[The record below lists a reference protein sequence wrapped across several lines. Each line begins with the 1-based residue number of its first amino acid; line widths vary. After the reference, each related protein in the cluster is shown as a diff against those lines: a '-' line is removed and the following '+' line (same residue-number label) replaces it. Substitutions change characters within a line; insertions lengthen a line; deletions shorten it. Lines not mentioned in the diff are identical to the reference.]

1 MKQWIDRWNAYWF
14 PTTTTTALALCRIIA
29 VAAQLFWF
37 FPSLRY
43 HLNLLEKNP
52 EFIEPQVLIRA
63 ISAIIPRD
71 SLFTH
76 SGLTVLYWVTFL
88 AGAAA
93 LVGLFTRTSLFI
105 LALGSWIFVAQGY
118 SYADIHH
125 TQAVY
130 DIFLM
135 TLAFSPAGESLSLDA
150 AIRRR
155 RGRTKGDTSGASRQT
170 DTAMWPLKLVHVLLA
185 MTYFSTGFTKLL
197 SGGLRWMNGY
207 TLQLYTFEDAI
218 RRELPVGIWLGQHHT
233 VCLILSFFTI
243 LFETFFFLSLFFP
256 RAAPFFFL
264 NGLFFQIGLFVAAG
278 HPFFQHMVLLT
289 ILLFFLPP
297 VWWRAWLDK
306 HVYVYL
312 SRWSGQEQAPQPL

>member
-1 MKQWIDRWNAYWF
+1 MKKWIDRWNAYWF

-43 HLNLLEKNP
+43 HLNLLTKNP
-52 EFIEPQVLIRA
+52 EFIEPQLLIRA
-63 ISAIIPRD
+63 ITAIVPRD
-71 SLFTH
+71 VLFTP
-76 SGLTVLYWVTFL
+76 SGLSALYWVTFV

-93 LVGLFTRTSLFI
+93 LVGLFTRTSLFVF
-105 LALGSWIFVAQGY
+105 ALGSWIFVAHGY

-130 DIFLM
+130 DIFLLA
-135 TLAFSPAGESLSLDA
+135 LAFSPAGESLSIDA
-150 AIRRR
+150 VIRRR
-155 RGRTKGDTSGASRQT
+155 RGRGTGDTAEAPRQV
-170 DTAMWPLKLVHVLLA
+170 DTAMWPLKLAHVLLA

-197 SGGLRWMNGY
+197 GGGFRWLNGY
-207 TLQLYTFEDAI
+207 TLQAYTFEDAI

-233 VCLILSFFTI
+233 VCVLLSFFTI

-264 NGLFFQIGLFVAAG
+264 NGLFFQLGLFVAAG
-278 HPFFQHMVLLT
+278 HPFFQHMVLL
-289 ILLFFLPP
+289 LLLLLFLPP
-297 VWWRAWLDK
+297 AWWRAWLNKFLD
-306 HVYVYL
+306 L
-312 SRWSGQEQAPQPL
+312 FLARWRRPEQAPQPL